1 MRKRVKTGLAFLLM
15 VLAAVFMLAGCSAV
29 SSGQGQTES
38 AAAQDSVR
46 QEEIYTE
53 SAPAAEQTQADTI
66 AGQSGQIS
74 EDGSYTSRDDVAL
87 YIHTYGHLPDNFITK
102 KEAQKAGWDSQ
113 EGNLQDVLPG
123 MSIVVDRFGN
133 YEGALPEED
142 GRKYFECDID
152 YQGGYRSSKRI
163 VYSNDGLVFYTEDH
177 YKNFEQLY

>member
-53 SAPAAEQTQADTI
+53 AAPAAEQTQADTI

-102 KEAQKAGWDSQ
+102 KRGPEGRMGQPGGQSAG
-113 EGNLQDVLPG
+113 
-123 MSIVVDRFGN
+123 
-133 YEGALPEED
+133 
-142 GRKYFECDID
+142 
-152 YQGGYRSSKRI
+152 RSAGHEHRRRP
-163 VYSNDGLVFYTEDH
+163 FW
-177 YKNFEQLY
+177 QL